1 MGLKGVLGGG
11 ALLVCRKYNLM
22 VVFKGVGE
30 EMYSFDGIGD
40 SCLFQGGSGRNEE
53 KSCLNKVVRIHA

>member
-1 MGLKGVLGGG
+1 
-11 ALLVCRKYNLM
+11 M